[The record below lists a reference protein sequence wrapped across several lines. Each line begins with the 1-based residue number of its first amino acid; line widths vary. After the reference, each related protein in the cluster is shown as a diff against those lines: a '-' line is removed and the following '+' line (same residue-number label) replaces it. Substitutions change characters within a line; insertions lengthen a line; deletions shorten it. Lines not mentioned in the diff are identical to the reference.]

1 MPYKDP
7 NDKVEPNKI
16 KESVALTVLLS
27 KNHRVYYYEGMAS
40 DPTKPPDLKA
50 TTFAAKNGIRDEIIA
65 KKKMVDDLKRAGT
78 LTAKDEMT
86 VLIKP
91 DTTSSYGDMVNMLD
105 EMNINDIKVYAII
118 DITDVDQNFI
128 KETVVAN
135 GVK

>member
-1 MPYKDP
+1 M
-7 NDKVEPNKI
+7 
-16 KESVALTVLLS
+16 
-27 KNHRVYYYEGMAS
+27 
-40 DPTKPPDLKA
+40 
-50 TTFAAKNGIRDEIIA
+50 
-65 KKKMVDDLKRAGT
+65 KRAGT

-128 KETVVAN
+128 KETEVAN